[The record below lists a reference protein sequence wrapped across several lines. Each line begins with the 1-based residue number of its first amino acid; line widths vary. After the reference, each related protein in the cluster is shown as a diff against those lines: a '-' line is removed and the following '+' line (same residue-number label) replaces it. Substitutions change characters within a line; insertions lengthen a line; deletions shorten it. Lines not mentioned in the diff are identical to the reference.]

1 MKTLSVESGET
12 SHETNPENSMINGVA
27 VLEFVLRFLA
37 AGGTLASAMAMGTA
51 EETVPLVSQSI
62 LLNPKFSDLP
72 MFTFFVIANSVA
84 CAYLV
89 LSLPLSFYH
98 IIKRATNNSR
108 LVFVMFDTAMLAL
121 VTAGASAAAS
131 IVYLAHEGNAQANW
145 SAVCQQLDSF
155 CERTSGSLIASF
167 VSVLVLMLV
176 IVSSAI
182 AISHR

>member
-12 SHETNPENSMINGVA
+12 SHNTNPENSMINGVA
-27 VLEFVLRFLA
+27 ILDFVLRFLA
-37 AGGTLASAMAMGTA
+37 AGGTLASAMTMGTA
-51 EETVPLVSQSI
+51 EETVLVSQSI
-62 LLNPKFSDLP
+62 LLNAKFSDLP

-98 IIKRATNNSR
+98 IFRRAAKKSR
-108 LVFVMFDTAMLAL
+108 LVLVTFDTAMLAL
-121 VTAGASAAAS
+121 VTAGASTAAS
-131 IVYLAHEGNAQANW
+131 IVYLAHEGNANANW

-155 CERTSGSLIASF
+155 CERTSGSLITSF
-167 VSVLVLMLV
+167 ISAFVLMFV

-182 AISHR
+182 AISHC

>member
-12 SHETNPENSMINGVA
+12 SHGTHPENSMINGVTI
-27 VLEFVLRFLA
+27 LEFLLRFLA

-51 EETVPLVSQSI
+51 EETVPLLSQSV
-62 LLNPKFSDLP
+62 LLNAKFSDLP

-98 IIKRATNNSR
+98 IIKRADKNTR
-108 LVFVMFDTAMLAL
+108 LILVTFDTAMLAL

-131 IVYLAHEGNAQANW
+131 IVYLAHEGNANANW

-167 VSVLVLMLV
+167 ASAFVLILV
-176 IVSSAI
+176 IISSAI
-182 AISHR
+182 AISHC